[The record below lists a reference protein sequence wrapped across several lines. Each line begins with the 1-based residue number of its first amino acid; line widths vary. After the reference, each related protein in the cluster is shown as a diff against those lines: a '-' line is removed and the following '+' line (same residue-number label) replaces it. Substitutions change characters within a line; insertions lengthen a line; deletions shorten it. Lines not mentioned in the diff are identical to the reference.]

1 MHPAMGPLKERG
13 SSMSE
18 VIAEPPERAG
28 HWLGDIE
35 IGPLATRRHR
45 VLTIRS
51 RPQCGGDKG
60 LHVHLTPRET
70 STAMDTPWPPRCLAQ
85 IAKGNA

>member
-1 MHPAMGPLKERG
+1 MNPAMGPLKERG
-13 SSMSE
+13 SSVSE

-28 HWLGDIE
+28 HRLEDTK
-35 IGPLATRRHR
+35 IGPLATRRHG
-45 VLTIRS
+45 VLRIRS

-60 LHVHLTPRET
+60 LQVHLTPRET
-70 STAMDTPWPPRCLAQ
+70 PTAMDTPWPPRCHAQ